1 MTSPCVSLP
10 FPACASNDQF
20 MLNCLARRINS
31 RWCSLKI
38 DTWPGPWMWWH
49 PIGELKKYQFSSHMY
64 IILISLYIDNIHWLH
79 GEHCIGELIRIICP
93 FRCRAF
99 SVFQHCSWLF
109 ETIDGGLTFRN
120 QQSVFLEVKLDTS
133 YWTPEP
139 KQCLHLFIF
148 FSAKTRPFDMWWL
161 ELSHLRSGTNKANT
175 PETKQGDA
183 VQMSMKHVE
192 ILSSW
197 WI

>member
-139 KQCLHLFIF
+139 KSNVYISSYFFLLKPAHLICDGL
-148 FSAKTRPFDMWWL
+148 SWVTWGVGRTRQIRPKPSKVM
-161 ELSHLRSGTNKANT
+161 RSKCPWN
-175 PETKQGDA
+175 
-183 VQMSMKHVE
+183 M
-192 ILSSW
+192 
-197 WI
+197 